1 LAIIGARSFRAVWWS
16 CNLLLIVTVVSLV
29 YAGGWELSLRRY
41 LSGFSDAIVPV
52 TATPAQKME
61 AILGWMRSG
70 PQRPLAVDPMVL
82 SLRDPEATL
91 NYQQLLAVCG
101 SATNAFLNL
110 SESTGLKARRLLL
123 LSPERVTKHVV
134 AEVQVDEKWI
144 VVDPAYRLIMR
155 DAKGRFVTRKDLQD
169 PQVFAQATSQLPNY
183 PPEYTYERFAHVRL
197 SRLPLI
203 GFGLHRVLDAIYP
216 GWEESLD
223 WNLLLERK
231 SFFILA
237 ASAVALVCLLI
248 LRTILAWYA
257 DHRLRIPRFHFFE
270 HVLRAVTAF
279 FSTPEIK

>member
-1 LAIIGARSFRAVWWS
+1 
-16 CNLLLIVTVVSLV
+16 V
-29 YAGGWELSLRRY
+29 YAGGWEISVRRY
-41 LSGFSDAIVPV
+41 LRGFSDAIVPV
-52 TATPAQKME
+52 TATPAQKTE
-61 AILGWMRSG
+61 AIIGWMRSG
-70 PQRPLAVDPMVL
+70 PQRPVAENPSTL
-82 SLRDPEATL
+82 SPRDPETTL

-110 SESTGLKARRLLL
+110 SESAGLKARRLLL
-123 LSPERVTKHVV
+123 LSPERVAKHVV

-155 DAKGRFVTRKDLQD
+155 DANGRFVTRKELQD
-169 PQVFAQATSQLPNY
+169 PILFAQATSTVPNY
-183 PPEYTYERFAHVRL
+183 PSEYTYERISHVRM

-203 GFGLHRVLDAIYP
+203 GFGLRRVFDAIYP
-216 GWEESLD
+216 GWEEALN

-237 ASAVALVCLLI
+237 ASAGAVACLLV
-248 LRTILAWYA
+248 LRAILAWYA

-270 HVLRAVTAF
+270 HARRAGAAF